1 MKQDTFIIIDGNSLM
16 HRAFYALPPLTNKEG
31 LHTNVIYGFVNMINK
46 LIEGFNPKYMAI
58 AFDTKAPTFRHE
70 EYTEYKAKRQRMPE
84 EMAEQIPYLK
94 QVVDAMNI
102 ERIEIDGY
110 EADDI
115 IGTLSKA
122 SDDEDIHTLIV
133 TGDRDAFQLI
143 SPNVHVLIT
152 KKGIS
157 DMEEYDREKLISQ
170 YTVSPEQVVI

>member
-1 MKQDTFIIIDGNSLM
+1 MKNDSMIIIDGNSLM
-16 HRAFYALPPLTNKEG
+16 HRAFYALPPLTNKDG

-46 LIEGFNPKYMAI
+46 LIEGYKPKYMAI
-58 AFDTKAPTFRHE
+58 AFDRKGPTFRHQ
-70 EYTEYKAKRQRMPE
+70 EYAEYKAKRLKMAE
-84 EMAEQIPYLK
+84 DMAEQIPYLK

-102 ERIEIDGY
+102 KRLEIEGF

-122 SDDEDIHTLIV
+122 SDKDDIRTFIV

-143 SPNVHVLIT
+143 NENVHVLMT

-157 DMEEYDREKLISQ
+157 EME
-170 YTVSPEQVVI
+170 